1 MEQDRVV
8 VPDVEGWDDHRAPLD
23 QVGDMAHES
32 LVEDRIDDGAIV
44 YGFLRQTPN
53 PVDGA

>member
-1 MEQDRVV
+1 
-8 VPDVEGWDDHRAPLD
+8 
-23 QVGDMAHES
+23 MAHES